1 MWGFTKGMRDSKP
14 FGLPEE
20 LLRPGKVVADPVHGD
35 IGLTRLEMMV
45 VDTPPFQRL
54 RRVKQLGA
62 THEVYPGATHTR
74 FSHSLGAVRAVQVLL
89 DFAVAQRDGLHPVPD
104 LLSQWEEDD
113 DKTYNREFARAT
125 VLARLGALLH
135 DFCHVPFG
143 HSVEDEM
150 GILEPHDENR
160 WRLEEL
166 WNRFDPDLRKLFA
179 HEGLEEALQD
189 IVAPSLGINSPVV
202 RKEYPFVLD
211 LVGNTIC
218 ADLVDYLTRDHIFAG
233 LPVALGHR
241 FLSALFITPDGPN
254 EFNRRRMALSIA
266 RNGQERGDVVTEL
279 LKYLRYRF
287 ELTERVLVHHA
298 KLRADAMIGKLLLL
312 WRADIKARPEL
323 YPMAEDDGLDSE
335 LRASRYVER
344 QLLKRGDDG
353 LLEFLADGAEIENP
367 SQELQTVSQLAQELI
382 DRKLFPEIAR
392 CHAGSAPASELREKY
407 KHPHKR
413 LAQERELAEYAEIA
427 PWQVAIWLPPE
438 EMHLKVAKVLVF
450 DGSSVTPFDK
460 HELHG
465 RKRGAELD
473 DLHRS
478 LWTINVFVH
487 ASVSSEAREEIL
499 VRLAQ
504 RWGIRWP
511 ELAGDY
517 GENTDRWPDELS
529 AKRLAKEFNRSSE
542 DAAAL
547 LDEVE
552 AVPTRQ
558 SDNPATFA
566 AVHARYAEIARDL
579 WSEPEEPTSTS

>member
-1 MWGFTKGMRDSKP
+1 MRDSRP
-14 FGLPEE
+14 FSLPGE
-20 LLRPGKVVADPVHGD
+20 LLTPGKVVADPVHGD

-45 VDTPPFQRL
+45 VDAPPFQRL

-104 LLSQWEEDD
+104 LLAQWEEEGEVV
-113 DKTYNREFARAT
+113 YNRELARAT

-150 GILEPHDENR
+150 GILEPHDKNR
-160 WRLEEL
+160 WRLQEL
-166 WNRFDPDLRKLFA
+166 WDRFDPDLKELFA
-179 HEGLEEALQD
+179 NEGLEEALQD
-189 IVAPSLGINSPVV
+189 IVAPSLGINSSVV
-202 RKEYPFVLD
+202 RSEYPFVLD

-218 ADLVDYLTRDHIFAG
+218 ADLVDYLTRDHVFAG

-241 FLSALFITPDGPN
+241 FLSALFVTPDGPN

-266 RNGQERGDVVTEL
+266 RDGHERSDVVTEL

-298 KLRADAMIGKLLLL
+298 KLRADAMVGKLLLL
-312 WRADIKARPEL
+312 WKRDVAAQPEL
-323 YPMAEDDGLDSE
+323 YPMVGDADLGSE
-335 LRASRYVER
+335 VRASRYIER

-367 SQELQTVSQLAQELI
+367 SPELRRASQLAQELI
-382 DRKLFPEIAR
+382 DRRLFPEIAR
-392 CHAGSAPASELREKY
+392 CHAGAAPAAELRGKY
-407 KHPHKR
+407 KDPQVR
-413 LAQERELAEYAEIA
+413 LGQERGLAEYAEIE

-450 DGSSVTPFDK
+450 DGSSVTPFDQ

-473 DLHRS
+473 DLHRA

-487 ASVSSEAREEIL
+487 SSVSPDAREEIL

-511 ELAGDY
+511 QLAGDY
-517 GENTDRWPDELS
+517 SENTDRWPDEL
-529 AKRLAKEFNRSSE
+529 AANRLAKERNRSPE

-547 LDEVE
+547 LAEVE
-552 AVPTRQ
+552 AVPARAREEP
-558 SDNPATFA
+558 STFK
-566 AVHARYAEIARDL
+566 AVQARYVEVAEEL
-579 WSEPEEPTSTS
+579 WADDDASEEPTSTS